1 VLSLLL
7 YANIPGQDLRKALA
21 DGLKNSVDWFSMG
34 RRKKHGTG
42 SLNEV
47 PYDGSDH
54 DPLDNP
60 KVSGDSTVLGYAF
73 RPLTTL

>member
-1 VLSLLL
+1 
-7 YANIPGQDLRKALA
+7 
-21 DGLKNSVDWFSMG
+21 MG